1 MGDIFFAVRA
11 AAQQLDASLCATQ
24 AIARNLDIVNR
35 SLICIIY
42 IRGSNAASISFK
54 ASLRL
59 IPYEL
64 LYETRSLQAQ
74 LSQRGRATLRVVE
87 KITTFLFNKLYVLY
101 VNYWSHAKRGC
112 KLLLVFHCNYK
123 YVSILY
129 RFWDIRR
136 RIMACPWNLG

>member
-101 VNYWSHAKRGC
+101 VNY
-112 KLLLVFHCNYK
+112 
-123 YVSILY
+123 
-129 RFWDIRR
+129 
-136 RIMACPWNLG
+136 